1 MRLQSENYS
10 ISGIIFS
17 AIERMPKEQAS
28 ALALFFDWYG
38 QTECIKVCNSEVNNQ
53 WLNFGND
60 GRRRGDSYILKG

>member
-1 MRLQSENYS
+1 
-10 ISGIIFS
+10 
-17 AIERMPKEQAS
+17 MPKEQAS

-53 WLNFGND
+53 WLNFRND